1 MKGGDNVNWFKV
13 CGEMSQASNDYMML
27 FGNVSGEMQMDVNSI
42 PVAPSVDLEA
52 LKSDDDD
59 PLEVVVEVPASKST
73 RGWNYTPNS
82 LKSIVDAVNS
92 KTLNGFL
99 GHQKPEDVSNQ
110 FLPPVTH
117 WVGAKMVGE
126 IAYFRGVVDKAADDL
141 KRWIKSGRI
150 KQVSIF
156 GRPKLQNVAGETHVI
171 DYDPMSIDW
180 TPLDRAGMKTS
191 IVAMSGEMWSLD
203 GNGPKENE
211 GGTNNMN
218 PEELLAELK
227 KMMGNR
233 QINMS
238 MIAGE
243 MDMTAEQIATEL
255 DSDFVKKAKNAVE
268 TLNKVNSAL
277 GVTGEMDTVEVA
289 VKAAEAIKKEKKA
302 EFKTVLGEMMETKVA
317 SEAVRKDMNDPSTV
331 IGRLWEYHSNN
342 IDPNMSKYEVAG
354 EMDNFLND
362 NAVKGLI
369 SNYHTDNPVNV
380 GGSPSGNEGTNL
392 KIKKVSL

>member
-1 MKGGDNVNWFKV
+1 MKGGDNVNWGML
-13 CGEMSQASNDYMML
+13 CGEMSQATDDFMML

-52 LKSDDDD
+52 LKSGDDD

-73 RGWNYTPNS
+73 RGWNYTANS
-82 LKSIVDAVNS
+82 LKSIVNKVNTN
-92 KTLNGFL
+92 TLNGFL
-99 GHQKPEDVSNQ
+99 GHQKAEDVSNQ

-117 WVGAKMVGE
+117 WVGAKMQGE
-126 IAYFRGVVDKAADDL
+126 IAYFRGVVDKSAEDL

-203 GNGPKENE
+203 GNGPDDNK
-211 GGTNNMN
+211 GGANNMN
-218 PEELLAELK
+218 PEELLKAMRE
-227 KMMGNR
+227 MANNR
-233 QINMS
+233 QINMT

-243 MDMTAEQIATEL
+243 MGMTAEQIVGEL
-255 DSDFVKKAKNAVE
+255 DNEFLQNAKNAVE

-289 VKAAEAIKKEKKA
+289 VEAAKAIETAKKA
-302 EFKTVLGEMMETKVA
+302 EFQTVLGEMMETKVA
-317 SEAVRKDMNDPSTV
+317 SEAVRKDMNDSSTV
-331 IGRLWEYHSNN
+331 IGRLWEYHANN
-342 IDPNMSKYEVAG
+342 IDSNLSKEELAG

-369 SNYHTDNPVNV
+369 SNYHTDKPVNV
-380 GGSPSGNEGTNL
+380 GGKGTGNSDL
-392 KIKKVSL
+392 KIKRVSL